1 MRDCNVWQVCEGI
14 AVVAGRVHFTWRST
28 KGCGCVPFVQ
38 FSCDP
43 WQRFRFKSWCLWWL
57 FSWQLFSQIFLRFA
71 ICRAILKLWTP
82 LWRAGHYHVFLT
94 FVFLLIIFYWISNNC
109 DCVACVYVCGHGHAC
124 ICVNSGFCF
133 PGILSMFCYFCI
145 WSYLLLV
152 FANMCVYFSLP
163 CRPGLLVLV
172 CRQSVQSLGTVCAF
186 VRSSTGLAVRVC
198 TDASVRHS

>member
-1 MRDCNVWQVCEGI
+1 MK
-14 AVVAGRVHFTWRST
+14 GRTL
-28 KGCGCVPFVQ
+28 P
-38 FSCDP
+38 
-43 WQRFRFKSWCLWWL
+43 CLSDL
-57 FSWQLFSQIFLRFA
+57 CF
-71 ICRAILKLWTP
+71 
-82 LWRAGHYHVFLT
+82 
-94 FVFLLIIFYWISNNC
+94 FLLIIFYWISNNC

-152 FANMCVYFSLP
+152 FANVCVYFSLP

-172 CRQSVQSLGTVCAF
+172 CRQSVQSLSTVCAF

-198 TDASVRHS
+198 TDASVRHSKCVLLSWTVVTAVLDGRCCYESLVLCQEHKKVTSYTKR